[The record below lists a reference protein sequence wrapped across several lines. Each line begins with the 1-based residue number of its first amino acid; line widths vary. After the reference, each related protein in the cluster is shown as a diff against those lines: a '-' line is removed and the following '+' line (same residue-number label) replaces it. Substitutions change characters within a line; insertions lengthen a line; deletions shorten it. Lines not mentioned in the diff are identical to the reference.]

1 MLDAFALHVS
11 WLEKNRVLRG
21 RNGLMQ
27 RLWIQWHML
36 LVITFMW
43 NSSTHGC
50 SFVSIAKLYK
60 SLLTQI
66 KDLNLNEG
74 KIKSR

>member
-11 WLEKNRVLRG
+11 WLEENRVLRG

-36 LVITFMW
+36 LEITFMW

-50 SFVSIAKLYK
+50 SFASIAKLYK